1 MKVLYLAS
9 RSPFPKVGGR
19 EYMIGQSLKFLT
31 NKFET
36 HLFFIHGKKDYIEYD
51 NIKSLGLSSIHNEP
65 LPNSINLIFNTLTR
79 NRSIQE
85 NLYYSRNILAK
96 INKVIDEVKPDVIV
110 CDMLRMSQYIRNDI
124 PLVVDLDDILSNR
137 YRKMIEGNSS
147 FSSLGTFADR
157 LPKFINYFEKFFRN
171 RVLKYEKCK
180 ILRAEKNA
188 YQVADKI
195 ILTSP
200 LEAEKLNEIMGSN
213 KAIGIPQAKEIHD
226 QCLELP
232 SANTLLFI
240 GNLTTAQ
247 NIASLKYIVKEILP
261 RLDLKGTKVTLNV
274 IGKYDSRTIS
284 IVSES
289 KSVNLLGFV
298 DDLDG
303 EIKKSRVAIAIVS
316 FGTGIKTKVL
326 DSLALGIPT
335 VTNSVGAEGLNI
347 RPTDQLIVEDDIDIQ
362 VEEILRILNDDEY
375 AKIIAESAKKFI
387 RENHS
392 NTMLE
397 RRYQATIESIFR

>member
-36 HLFFIHGKKDYIEYD
+36 HLFFIHGKKDDIEYHA
-51 NIKSLGLSSIHNEP
+51 IKNLGLSSIHNEP
-65 LPNSINLIFNTLTR
+65 LPSSINLIFNTLIR

-110 CDMLRMSQYIRNDI
+110 CDMLRMSQYIRNEI

-137 YRKMIEGNSS
+137 YTKMIEGSGT

-157 LPKFINYFEKFFRN
+157 LPKFISYFEKLFRN
-171 RVLKYEKCK
+171 RVLKYEKDK
-180 ILRAEKNA
+180 ILRAEKSA
-188 YQVADKI
+188 YQLADKI

-200 LEAEKLNEIMGSN
+200 LEAEKLNETMGSN
-213 KAIGIPQAKEIHD
+213 KAIGIPQAKEIND
-226 QCLELP
+226 QCIELP
-232 SANTLLFI
+232 STNTLLFI

-261 RLDLKGTKVTLNV
+261 RLALKGTKVTLNV
-274 IGKYDSRTIS
+274 IGKYDSRAID

-347 RPTDQLIVEDDIDIQ
+347 RPTDKLIIEDDIDIQ
-362 VEEILRILNDDEY
+362 IEEILRILNDNEY
-375 AKIIAESAKKFI
+375 AKTIAESAKKFI

-392 NTMLE
+392 NIMLE
-397 RRYQATIESIFR
+397 RRYQETIESIYR